1 MMSVEFDRI
10 QLETSVTLPEL
21 TSLPSPSLSGTQQF
35 LRPLVAYGPGLAC
48 FMSPETVV
56 LFQAND
62 DSKDYKQMGL
72 VKVPPGS
79 LQDSDGKNKSQIVV
93 SMCVSLSGDSLVIAT
108 DQKQLYIL
116 HLTPQGGEIGMEPI
130 AVTGHVGPVS
140 GLAVCARC
148 PIVASC
154 SLDGSVHVW
163 SYKTRLLE
171 TSIVFAEQCLS
182 LALHPSALFFA
193 AGFSDKLRYFSI
205 LVDGPRCSRQLP
217 VCACH
222 EVVFSHGGHLLSAA
236 SENVVHV
243 FCCVTFNCLIRLHG
257 HTGKV
262 SGLDWRQDDQRLG
275 TVSLDGVI
283 FLWNLWQ
290 KSEDGASLQASE
302 AEFKGFCFHSL
313 SVGPVGTQYAVGE
326 VASEAVNVKNKV
338 ARSLQPSGVIVE
350 VVDSQVKSEIFFPG
364 YPITAMAIQWQE
376 SGLFCNVT
384 SSSRICAEP
393 EEEGKALLAGT
404 REGFLQVFSMPLTSN
419 REGRRVPAHT
429 TTITK
434 MCVTVDQHYLLTAS
448 EDGCLFFWQLEGK
461 NISAMALSPDETED
475 VTDDVLVSRTSLL
488 KNEQMVVDLRKQLEE
503 VLSQHSEQL
512 QMRETMCGQQKR
524 KITEHFL
531 HEIKNLNRQC
541 QILKMEKEQQQQK
554 FEEEMA
560 DIVDKHI
567 KEVQKLESIHEQ
579 RSLKTHGEAE
589 RARKELA
596 PVHELCTSLFAEA
609 QKKAQQE
616 LEAVKQHFQKE
627 LQLNIIQHT
636 KEQEIL
642 QQRLQEQEEI
652 PRLAE
657 EDVDMEILEI
667 KLNMELQLKN
677 KQECNIQFKSERDL
691 MRMKCA
697 QMQQHADEQAFN
709 VEQQGMELQH
719 LQGIKETHE
728 QIIRRATVFQARINR
743 VAHAF
748 TRATA

>member
-350 VVDSQVKSEIFFPG
+350 VVDSQ
-364 YPITAMAIQWQE
+364 
-376 SGLFCNVT
+376 
-384 SSSRICAEP
+384 
-393 EEEGKALLAGT
+393 
-404 REGFLQVFSMPLTSN
+404 
-419 REGRRVPAHT
+419 
-429 TTITK
+429 
-434 MCVTVDQHYLLTAS
+434 
-448 EDGCLFFWQLEGK
+448 
-461 NISAMALSPDETED
+461 
-475 VTDDVLVSRTSLL
+475 
-488 KNEQMVVDLRKQLEE
+488 EQMVVDLRKQLEE